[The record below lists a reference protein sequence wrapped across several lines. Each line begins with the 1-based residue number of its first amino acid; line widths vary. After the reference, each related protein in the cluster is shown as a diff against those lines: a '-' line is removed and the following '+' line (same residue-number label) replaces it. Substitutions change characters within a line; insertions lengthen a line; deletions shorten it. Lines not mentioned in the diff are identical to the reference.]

1 MKNKRN
7 RKSLSWFVLLC
18 LVILCGCQ
26 DELPNL
32 PDPGS
37 EVPEQPVE
45 PSEPEKTLTLQD
57 VLGAIP
63 AISDTTWMMEEE
75 GANVYECIFRQPLDQ
90 FGESS
95 YHLPQRIV
103 IHFVSFDAP
112 TVLMCSGYSLLYE
125 RCDVSRMLNANQI
138 EVEYRYHG
146 QSIPDGNYPDAAWS
160 YLDSRQASADL
171 HAIYEAFK
179 PYFNS
184 QWISTGV
191 SKGGVN
197 TAFYAL
203 FHPGDMD
210 LYVPFA
216 APFFTSLEDERVGQ
230 WINNGVATT
239 EVREQMIQF
248 IRMALRRKE
257 GVSRALPI
265 VSDIYQ
271 GYDEEELVSFMPY
284 LIFSTFLNRLAYE
297 KLNLWSKQIPTEQAT
312 DAQLAAF
319 ILGDDQ
325 WKQRETLLKL
335 KSVLTKSL
343 VEEISDNPYY
353 PQALKELGFYRMDL
367 TPYAKELAEGLLTEQ
382 DALFWPYVGTAR
394 EQELL
399 LPRYSNET
407 TLRFLNEFL
416 PTTTCKMI
424 FVYGQNDYW
433 TGAAI
438 EEYPSNP
445 NIQRF
450 ILPDVNH
457 SDHVLSYPRMERYH
471 IQQAIEKALAD

>member
-1 MKNKRN
+1 MKNQPKR
-7 RKSLSWFVLLC
+7 SSWSWLALLCFVLFSS
-18 LVILCGCQ
+18 CQ
-26 DELPNL
+26 EELPNL
-32 PDPGS
+32 PDSQP
-37 EVPEQPVE
+37 EVPEISVE

-57 VLGAIP
+57 VLGAIS

-75 GANVYECIFRQPLDQ
+75 GTNIYACTFRQPLDQ
-90 FGESS
+90 FAESP
-95 YHLPQRIV
+95 YHLRQRVV

-125 RCDVSRMLNANQI
+125 RCDVSRILKANQI

-146 QSIPDGNYPDAAWS
+146 QSIPDGHYPDVQWS

-179 PYFNS
+179 PYFKGKWLS
-184 QWISTGV
+184 SGV
-191 SKGGVN
+191 SKGGVT
-197 TAFYAL
+197 TALYAL

-210 LYVPFA
+210 LYIPFA
-216 APFFTSLEDERVGQ
+216 APFFTSLEDERIGH
-230 WINNGVATT
+230 WINNGVATA
-239 EVREQMIQF
+239 EAREQMIQF
-248 IRMALRRKE
+248 TRMALRRKE
-257 GVSRALPI
+257 GISKVLPLVSEL
-265 VSDIYQ
+265 YQ
-271 GYDEEELVSFMPY
+271 GYNEGELVRFMPY

-297 KLNLWSKQIPTEQAT
+297 TLNLWLKQIPTEQAT

-325 WKQRETLLKL
+325 WKQQETLMKL
-335 KSVLTKSL
+335 KSLLTKSL

-367 TPYAKELAEGLLTEQ
+367 TPYAEELAEGLLTKE
-382 DALFWPYVGTAR
+382 DALFWPYIGTTR

-399 LPRYSNET
+399 LPKYSNEM

-416 PTTTCKMI
+416 PSTTCKMI

-438 EEYPSNP
+438 EEYPNNP

-450 ILPDVNH
+450 IVPDVNH
-457 SDHVLSYPRMERYH
+457 SDYVLSFPRMERYH